1 MQVKKFEAKSMK
13 EALEMVKNQLG
24 PEAIILSAR
33 DNNRG
38 FGIAGQRS
46 VEVTAAVSEETL
58 RRKKIAEA
66 KLNAKNKNKYEQ
78 SPARVQKQFIDKA
91 IRKLEDAYANPPAQQ
106 QQEKPPV
113 RPLTTQRYIDIGNED
128 MAPAPSQTGMD
139 PRTRI
144 RSAAQRAFEASQLI
158 EGPKRRPAA
167 VAPQAIPQG
176 SVAIAQESVQ
186 LQSLR
191 QEIQQLKG
199 LIENFNKVPQN
210 FVSMHPGAD
219 EGLPYELSA
228 AYEKLLRA
236 GLSADIAV
244 EILKKGQ
251 DSIPIPQLKKPALVE
266 AWIAKYI
273 LDHTKI
279 VENRLKSKYQVFL
292 GPVGQGK
299 TASLVKLAS
308 HLVIVE
314 KKKIAIVTTDSMKLG
329 AAEQLKIYAQIL
341 NVPFAVIRSPQD
353 WSVIRAK
360 LSGVDHIL
368 VDFPGLQMKN
378 QAETQFIREMLP
390 PILDGGRSVHYVVS
404 ALAREEEAIE
414 VASRYQG
421 MGLQDLIVTNLDE
434 AAQHGMIFN
443 FQKKFDLPLHS
454 FGIGSQIPED
464 FEAATKERVVDLIFK
479 LSKVKKTRG
488 QI

>member
-13 EALEMVKNQLG
+13 EALEMVKSQLG

-58 RRKKIAEA
+58 RRKQMAES
-66 KLNAKNKNKYEQ
+66 KLNSKNKNKYEQ

-91 IRKLEDAYANPPAQQ
+91 IRKIEEAYAAPVAPA
-106 QQEKPPV
+106 ERPPV
-113 RPLTTQRYIDIGNED
+113 RPLTSQRYIDIGNEE
-128 MAPAPSQTGMD
+128 MVAPASMD
-139 PRTRI
+139 PRQRI
-144 RSAAQRAFEASQLI
+144 RTAAQRAFEASQLI
-158 EGPKRRPAA
+158 EDKPKRRPAPA
-167 VAPQAIPQG
+167 AQAPQKASSP
-176 SVAIAQESVQ
+176 SVEDSAQYN
-186 LQSLR
+186 SLR
-191 QEIQQLKG
+191 QEILQLKG

-236 GLSADIAV
+236 GISGDLAV

-251 DSIPIPQLKKPALVE
+251 EAIPIPQLKKPALVE

-299 TASLVKLAS
+299 TSSLVKLAS

-314 KKKIAIVTTDSMKLG
+314 KKKIAIVTTDSVKLG

-341 NVPFAVIRSPQD
+341 NVPFAVVRGPQD
-353 WSVIRAK
+353 WNVIRSK
-360 LSGVDHIL
+360 LTGVDHIL
-368 VDFPGLQMKN
+368 VDFPGLQMKSP
-378 QAETQFIREMLP
+378 AETQFVREMLP

-414 VASRYQG
+414 VGSRYQG

-434 AAQHGMIFN
+434 AAQHGLIYN
-443 FQKKFDLPLHS
+443 FQRKFDLPLHS

-488 QI
+488 PI

>member
-1 MQVKKFEAKSMK
+1 MQVKKFEARSMK
-13 EALEMVKNQLG
+13 EALEMVKTQLG

-33 DNNRG
+33 ESHRG

-58 RRKKIAEA
+58 RKKRIAEA
-66 KLNAKNKNKYEQ
+66 KLNNKNKSKYEQ

-91 IRKLEDAYANPPAQQ
+91 IRKIEDAYANPVQPK

-113 RPLTTQRYIDIGNED
+113 RPLTSQRYIDIGNEEVD
-128 MAPAPSQTGMD
+128 AAPTGMD

-144 RSAAQRAFEASQLI
+144 RSAAQRAFEASQTI
-158 EGPKRRPAA
+158 EERPRRRAT
-167 VAPQAIPQG
+167 PQAAAPASSAVG
-176 SVAIAQESVQ
+176 ESAQ

-191 QEIQQLKG
+191 QEILQLKG

-210 FVSMHPGAD
+210 FVSRHPGAD
-219 EGLPYELSA
+219 EGLPYELSS
-228 AYEKLLRA
+228 AYEKLIRHGINA
-236 GLSADIAV
+236 EIAV
-244 EILKKGQ
+244 EILRKGQ

-279 VENRLKSKYQVFL
+279 VESRMRSKYHVFL

-299 TASLVKLAS
+299 TSTLVKMAS

-353 WSVIRAK
+353 WTIIRSK
-360 LSGVDHIL
+360 LTGVDHIL
-368 VDFPGLQMKN
+368 VDFPGLQMK
-378 QAETQFIREMLP
+378 APGEAQFVREMLP

-404 ALAREEEAIE
+404 ALAREEEA
-414 VASRYQG
+414 VDVTSRYQN
-421 MGLQDLIVTNLDE
+421 MGLQDLIITNLDE

-464 FEAATKERVVDLIFK
+464 FEPATKERVVDLIFK

-488 QI
+488 QT

>member
-13 EALEMVKNQLG
+13 EALEMVKSQLG

-58 RRKKIAEA
+58 RRKQIAES
-66 KLNAKNKNKYEQ
+66 KLNVKNKNKYEQ

-91 IRKLEDAYANPPAQQ
+91 IRKLEDAYQNPPPQP
-106 QQEKPPV
+106 QQERAPI
-113 RPLTTQRYIDIGNED
+113 RPLTSQRYIDIGNEEA
-128 MAPAPSQTGMD
+128 APAPTGMD
-139 PRTRI
+139 PRARI
-144 RSAAQRAFEASQLI
+144 RTAAQRAFEASRMI
-158 EGPKRRPAA
+158 EERPQRRPVQQKQQ
-167 VAPQAIPQG
+167 VAPAASA
-176 SVAIAQESVQ
+176 SVEDSAQY
-186 LQSLR
+186 QSLR
-191 QEIQQLKG
+191 QEILQLKG

-219 EGLPYELSA
+219 EGLPYELSS
-228 AYEKLLRA
+228 AYEKLIRA
-236 GLSADIAV
+236 GISSDIAV

-314 KKKIAIVTTDSMKLG
+314 KKKIAIVTTDSMKVG

-341 NVPFAVIRSPQD
+341 NVPFAVVRTPQD
-353 WSVIRAK
+353 WNVIRAK

-368 VDFPGLQMKN
+368 VDFPGLQMKT
-378 QAETQFIREMLP
+378 QAETQFVREMLP

-421 MGLQDLIVTNLDE
+421 LGLQDLIVTNLDE
-434 AAQHGMIFN
+434 AAQHGLIFN

-488 QI
+488 PI

>member
-58 RRKKIAEA
+58 RRKQIAES
-66 KLNAKNKNKYEQ
+66 KLNVKNKNKYEQ

-91 IRKLEDAYANPPAQQ
+91 IRKLEDAYLNPPPPP
-106 QQEKPPV
+106 QQERAPI
-113 RPLTTQRYIDIGNED
+113 RPLTSQRYIDIGNEEVAA
-128 MAPAPSQTGMD
+128 APTGTD
-139 PRTRI
+139 PRARI
-144 RSAAQRAFEASQLI
+144 RTAAQRAFEASRMI
-158 EGPKRRPAA
+158 EERPQRRP
-167 VAPQAIPQG
+167 VQQKPQAAPATSA
-176 SVAIAQESVQ
+176 SVEDSAQY
-186 LQSLR
+186 QSLR
-191 QEIQQLKG
+191 QEILQLKG

-219 EGLPYELSA
+219 EGLPYELSS

-236 GLSADIAV
+236 GISADIAV

-251 DSIPIPQLKKPALVE
+251 ESIPIPQLKKPALVE

-273 LDHTKI
+273 LDHTKT

-314 KKKIAIVTTDSMKLG
+314 KKKIAIVTTDSMKVG

-341 NVPFAVIRSPQD
+341 NVPFAVVRTPQD
-353 WSVIRAK
+353 WNVIRAK

-368 VDFPGLQMKN
+368 VDFPGLQMKTPS
-378 QAETQFIREMLP
+378 ETQFVREMLP

-421 MGLQDLIVTNLDE
+421 LGLQDLIVTNLDE
-434 AAQHGMIFN
+434 AAQHGLIFN

-488 QI
+488 PI